1 VSRLVG
7 WWDKAEVTAFLG
19 DDELETP
26 ELDVGAQGEADVAS
40 SRWGR
45 VHWAEVRCCGH
56 SGSCIHG

>member
-1 VSRLVG
+1 V
-7 WWDKAEVTAFLG
+7 VTAFLG